1 MHIVIMGCGRVGS
14 RLARRLDRQ
23 GHSIA
28 IIDKNPEAFHLLG
41 LDFKGKV
48 VEGIGF
54 DKEALIKAG
63 IEKADAFIAV
73 SSGDNSNFVSSR
85 IAKDYFRVPKVVTRI
100 YDPRRADIYRH
111 VGVPTVAPV
120 AWGTNKIFDLL
131 FLQRTHS
138 EYTFGSGEV
147 ELMQFEVPAN
157 LEGRLVRDFDVPGE
171 IQVTAIERSGAP
183 FIPVAGT
190 ALARNDVLSVAVARA
205 SMAKFEKLF
214 FIA

>member
-14 RLARRLDRQ
+14 RLARRLERQ

-41 LDFKGKV
+41 LDFKGTV

-54 DKEALIKAG
+54 DKDALLKAG

-85 IAKDYFRVPKVVTRI
+85 IAKDHFRVPKVVTRI

-131 FLQRTHS
+131 FMQRTHS
-138 EYTFGSGEV
+138 EVTFGNGEV
-147 ELMQFEVPAN
+147 ELLQFELPAN
-157 LEGRLVRDFDVPGE
+157 LEGRLVRDFDTPSE
-171 IQVTAIERSGAP
+171 IQITVVERSGAA

-190 ALARNDVLSVAVARA
+190 ALAKNDVLHVAVARA
-205 SMAKFEKLF
+205 SMAKLEKLF

>member
-14 RLARRLDRQ
+14 RLARRLERQ
-23 GHSIA
+23 GHSVA

-48 VEGIGF
+48 VEGVGF
-54 DKEALIKAG
+54 DKETLIKAG

-85 IAKDYFRVPKVVTRI
+85 IAKDHFRVPKVVTRI

-120 AWGTNKIFDLL
+120 TWGINKIFDLL
-131 FLQRTHS
+131 FLARTHS

-147 ELMQFEVPAN
+147 ELMQFEVPTN

-171 IQVTAIERSGAP
+171 IQITAIERSGAP

-190 ALARNDVLSVAVARA
+190 SLERNDVLSVAVART

>member
-14 RLARRLDRQ
+14 RLARRLERQ

-63 IEKADAFIAV
+63 VEKADAFIAV

-85 IAKDYFRVPKVVTRI
+85 IAKDFFRVPKVITRI

-131 FLQRTHS
+131 FMEQTHS
-138 EYTFGSGEV
+138 EDTFGNGEV
-147 ELMQFEVPAN
+147 ELLRFEVPAN
-157 LEGRLVRDFDVPGE
+157 LDGRLVRDFEMPGE
-171 IQVTAIERSGAP
+171 IDITVIERSGAA
-183 FIPVAGT
+183 FIPVSGT
-190 ALARNDVLSVAVARA
+190 ALARDDVLYVAVARA
-205 SMAKFEKLF
+205 SMAKFEKHF

>member
-14 RLARRLDRQ
+14 RLARRLERQ

-41 LDFKGKV
+41 LDFKGKA

-54 DKEALIKAG
+54 DKDTLIKAD

-85 IAKDYFRVPKVVTRI
+85 IAKDFFRVPKVIARI
-100 YDPRRADIYRH
+100 YDPRRADIYGH
-111 VGVPTVAPV
+111 VGVPTVTPV
-120 AWGTNKIFDLL
+120 AWCTNKIFDLL
-131 FLQRTHS
+131 FLEHTHS
-138 EYTFGSGEV
+138 RDTFGNGEV
-147 ELMQFEVPAN
+147 ELMTFELPAY
-157 LEGRLVRDFDVPGE
+157 LEGRLVRDFEVPGE
-171 IQVTAIERSGAP
+171 IHIAIIERSGAA
-183 FIPVAGT
+183 FIPVSGT
-190 ALARNDVLSVAVARA
+190 ALARNDFLHVAVHRTG
-205 SMAKFEKLF
+205 MDRFEKLF

>member
-14 RLARRLDRQ
+14 RLARRLERQ
-23 GHSIA
+23 GHSIG

-41 LDFKGKV
+41 LDFRGKV

-54 DKEALIKAG
+54 DKDTLIKAG

-73 SSGDNSNFVSSR
+73 SSGDNSNFVASR
-85 IAKDYFRVPKVVTRI
+85 IAKDYFRVPKVITRI

-120 AWGTNKIFDLL
+120 AWCTNRIFDLL
-131 FLQRTHS
+131 YLQHTHS
-138 EYTFGSGEV
+138 ENTFGNGEV
-147 ELMQFEVPAN
+147 ELMQFALPAN
-157 LEGRLVRDFDVPGE
+157 LDGRRVRDFEAPGE
-171 IQVTAIERSGAP
+171 IHIAAIERDGAA

-190 ALARNDVLSVAVARA
+190 ALARNDILHVAVARN
-205 SMAKFEKLF
+205 SMARFEKLF